1 MMRTTMRVSLLAL
14 AGAVTTVTAM
24 RWSNVKFREGLP
36 EGQKIEALTDAVN
49 NGLISPQEYEVKV
62 TELVGGYE
70 KGPGSTTA
78 DTPSGWTAAETGRI
92 AALGD
97 ALASGALT
105 KKEFDEQVAEFAR
118 ARQKRVRH

>member
-1 MMRTTMRVSLLAL
+1 MMRTTMRVALVAL
-14 AGAVTTVTAM
+14 AGALTTVTAIC
-24 RWSNVKFREGLP
+24 WSNVKFREGLP

-70 KGPGSTTA
+70 KGSGNSSA
-78 DTPSGWTAAETGRI
+78 DSPSGWTAADTGRI

-105 KKEFDEQVAEFAR
+105 KKEFDGQVAEFAR

>member
-1 MMRTTMRVSLLAL
+1 MMRTTMRVALLAL
-14 AGAVTTVTAM
+14 AGVVTTVTAM
-24 RWSNVKFREGLP
+24 RWSNVWFRQGLP

-70 KGPGSTTA
+70 KGSGSRTVES
-78 DTPSGWTAAETGRI
+78 PSGWTAADTGKI

-97 ALASGALT
+97 ALASGALS

-118 ARQKRVRH
+118 SRQKRVRH